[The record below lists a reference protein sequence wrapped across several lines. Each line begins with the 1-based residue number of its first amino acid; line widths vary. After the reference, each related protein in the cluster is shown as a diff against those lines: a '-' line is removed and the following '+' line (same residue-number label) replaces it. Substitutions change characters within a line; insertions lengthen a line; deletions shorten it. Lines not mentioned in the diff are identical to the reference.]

1 MREGEKMEKKKLIKF
16 NETIYRVIAIHGEEV
31 LLIDCI
37 KRNMPK
43 WWILKEIGIYNECS
57 EKELLEMTNT
67 ALEDIETV
75 DAEVR
80 STAYKRYTIVASVL
94 PFIEDDIQR
103 TEAIKK
109 VAENNNICKQTVR
122 NYLCLYLAFQSVSAL
137 VPESRG
143 TYQKALTENEK
154 VFRWAI
160 NKFYYTGHKN
170 SLKTCYT
177 YMLKERYCDEKG
189 RLIEDYP
196 SFNQFRYYFSK
207 YKKLQTS
214 YISRNGLKDYQ
225 RNHRPLLGDRITEYA
240 NHVGVGEIDS
250 TICDIH
256 LVDDSGNYL
265 GRPTLTILTD
275 SYSNG
280 YVYGYSLSFEGG
292 TYSLRNL
299 LLNCISAKS
308 DWCRQF
314 GIMINEGEWNTD
326 KLPSV
331 IFSDMGTEYKSDTF
345 AQITELGISLVNLP
359 PLRPELKA
367 IVERSFQLIQQS
379 IKPSLIDYGYV
390 DKDAGKRLAP
400 DYRKKACLTLRDYE
414 KAIIYS
420 ILYNNN
426 QRIIK
431 DYPYTED
438 MIAAKVAPHPK
449 DIFEWGRKQEGAN
462 LIPISDKKLI
472 MTLLPR
478 TKAKFSRKGLIV
490 FGLRYNCKDINFT
503 EEYLSKK
510 EAVVSYNPENVDT
523 VYLFQNGKY
532 IEFQLIES
540 RFTGKT
546 FDEVEAML
554 RGQKEIVK
562 NADYENLQGR
572 IDLTSNIE
580 TILLGTSKNDNLN
593 LKNVREY
600 KDREKRKQHKDF
612 MREVANE

>member
-1 MREGEKMEKKKLIKF
+1 MIKF
-16 NETIYRVIAIHGEEV
+16 NDTIYRVIAIHGGEV

-43 WWILKEIGIYNECS
+43 WWLLNEIGIYGECS
-57 EKELLEMTNT
+57 EEELLKMANT
-67 ALEDIETV
+67 VLQDIEEV
-75 DAEVR
+75 DAESR
-80 STAYKRYTIVASVL
+80 SIAYQRYTIVASIL
-94 PFIEDDIQR
+94 PFVENDIQR
-103 TEAIKK
+103 VEAIKS
-109 VAENNNICKQTVR
+109 VAEDNNICKQTVR

-143 TYQKALTENEK
+143 TYQKALTEDEK

-160 NKFYYTGHKN
+160 NKYYFTAHKN

-177 YMLKERYCDEKG
+177 YMLKEKYCEEGK
-189 RLIEDYP
+189 LIADYP
-196 SFNQFRYYFSK
+196 TYNQFRYFFSK
-207 YKKLQTS
+207 YKKMQTF
-214 YISRNGLKDYQ
+214 YISRNGMKGYQ

-256 LVDDSGNYL
+256 LVDYSGNYL
-265 GRPTLTILTD
+265 GRPTLTILVD
-275 SYSNG
+275 AFSGG
-280 YVYGYSLSFEGG
+280 YIYGYSLTFEGG

-308 DWCRQF
+308 EWCRKF
-314 GIMINEGEWNTD
+314 GIMISEDEWNIS
-326 KLPSV
+326 KLPATIV
-331 IFSDMGTEYKSDTF
+331 SDMGAEYKSDTF
-345 AQITELGISLVNLP
+345 SQITELGISLVNLP

-390 DKDAGKRLAP
+390 DKNAGQRLAP
-400 DYRKKACLTLRDYE
+400 DYRKKACLTLREYE

-438 MIAAKVAPHPK
+438 MIEAKIAPYPK
-449 DIFEWGRKQEGAN
+449 DIFEWGRKQDGVD
-462 LIPISDKKLI
+462 LISISDKRLI

-478 TKAKFSRKGLIV
+478 TKAKFSRKGLIA
-490 FGLRYNCKDINFT
+490 FGLRYNCKVINFT

-510 EAVVSYNPENVDT
+510 DAVVAYNPENVDA

-540 RFTGKT
+540 RFTGKS
-546 FDEVEAML
+546 FDEAGAML
-554 RGQKEIVK
+554 KAQKEIVK

-572 IDLTSNIE
+572 IDLTSKLE
-580 TILLGTSKNDNLN
+580 TIIKNTAKNDNIN

-612 MREVANE
+612 IKEIANG

>member
-1 MREGEKMEKKKLIKF
+1 MEKKRLIKF
-16 NETIYRVIAIHGEEV
+16 NNTIYRVLAIHGEEV

-43 WWILKEIGIYNECS
+43 WWLLNEIGMYNECS
-57 EKELLEMTNT
+57 EEELLKMANT
-67 ALEDIETV
+67 ALEDIEVV
-75 DAEVR
+75 DAEAR
-80 STAYKRYTIVASVL
+80 STAYQRYTIVASIL
-94 PFIEDDIQR
+94 PFIENDIQR
-103 TEAIKK
+103 TEAIKR
-109 VAENNNICKQTVR
+109 VADDKNLCKQTVR
-122 NYLCLYLAFQSVSAL
+122 NYLCLYLAFQTVSAL
-137 VPESRG
+137 VPEQRG
-143 TYQKALTENEK
+143 TYQKKLTDDEK
-154 VFRWAI
+154 IFRWAI
-160 NKFYYTGHKN
+160 NKYYFTGHKN
-170 SLKTCYT
+170 SLKTCYS
-177 YMLKERYCDEKG
+177 YMLKERYCDTEG
-189 RLIEDYP
+189 RLIEGYP
-196 SFNQFRYYFSK
+196 SFNQFRYYYSK
-207 YKKLQTS
+207 YKKLQTF
-214 YISRNGLKDYQ
+214 YISRNGMKDYQ

-265 GRPTLTILTD
+265 GRPTLTIMTD

-308 DWCRQF
+308 EWCREF
-314 GIMINEGEWNTD
+314 GIIISEEEWNTNR
-326 KLPSV
+326 LPATIV
-331 IFSDMGTEYKSDTF
+331 SDMGAEYKSDTF
-345 AQITELGISLVNLP
+345 SQITELGISLVNLP

-400 DYRKKACLTLRDYE
+400 DYRKKACLTLREYE
-414 KAIIYS
+414 KAVIYS

-431 DYPYTED
+431 DYPYTD
-438 MIAAKVAPHPK
+438 AMIVAKVAPHSK
-449 DIFEWGRKQEGAN
+449 DIFEWGRKQEGVN
-462 LIPISDKKLI
+462 LIPISEKKLI

-490 FGLRYNCKDINFT
+490 FGLRYNCKEKNFT

-510 EAVVSYNPENVDT
+510 DAVVAYNPENVDT
-523 VYLFQNGKY
+523 VYLLQSGKY
-532 IEFQLIES
+532 IKFQLIEL
-540 RFTGKT
+540 RFTGQS
-546 FDEVEAML
+546 FDKVGAML
-554 RGQKEIVK
+554 KAQKEIIK

-572 IDLTSNIE
+572 INLASNIE
-580 TILLGTSKNDNLN
+580 TIISGTSKSDNIN
-593 LKNVREY
+593 LKNVRAY
-600 KDREKRKQHKDF
+600 KDREKKKQHKDF
-612 MREVANE
+612 MKEVADA